1 MHTNKNK
8 TTVTP
13 IAKLPH
19 ATEKVTAI
27 PQVKAS
33 DLGLVSLVAAGP
45 GDPELLTMKAF
56 RVIQQ
61 TNVIIYDHL
70 VSKEICALFPENI
83 EVFYVGI
90 REGTNNITQQQIE
103 RLMITKAKQGLNICR
118 LKGGDLLG
126 RGDEELATLKQLS
139 IKVQVIPGVISA
151 AASAAYLPF
160 DFAMAL

>member
-90 REGTNNITQQQIE
+90 REGANNITQQQIE

-118 LKGGDLLG
+118 LKGGDVLG
-126 RGDEELATLKQLS
+126 RGGEELATLKQFS
-139 IKVQVIPGVISA
+139 IKVQVIPAVSA
-151 AASAAYLPF
+151 AHLPF